1 MLRNAIPFA
10 AVAACLLLAAC
21 SEKTTETPAA
31 EAQAEA
37 PKKSLARQAPF
48 YAGQEQVL
56 SIQSASVTPDAGG
69 GLNLEAKASTDGGGW
84 TQVGF
89 LPRIYAATPPD
100 GIYEIDVVAQKPAAP
115 GAAGPTPV
123 EVKSGWDRYKDG
135 RVKGVKFISK
145 TNEVVAMVPGGA
157 SPAGK

>member
-1 MLRNAIPFA
+1 LFA
-10 AVAACLLLAAC
+10 AGALACLSLSACNKPADKAAD
-21 SEKTTETPAA
+21 AA
-31 EAQAEA
+31 AEA

-48 YAGQEQVL
+48 YQGQEQV
-56 SIQSASVTPDAGG
+56 QSVESGAVTADSGG
-69 GLNLEAKASTDGGGW
+69 GLNLEAKATTDGAGW

-100 GIYEIDVVAQKPAAP
+100 GVYEVDVVAQKPAAP
-115 GAAGPTPV
+115 GKRGANPV

-145 TNEVVAMVPGGA
+145 TNDVVVMVTA
-157 SPAGK
+157 K

>member
-1 MLRNAIPFA
+1 MRKLILA
-10 AVAACLLLAAC
+10 AGLLACLSLTACNEKPAEPVAA
-21 SEKTTETPAA
+21 A
-31 EAQAEA
+31 EV
-37 PKKSLARQAPF
+37 PKKSLARQAPL

-56 SIQSASVTPDAGG
+56 SIQSAAAAPDAGG

-100 GIYEIDVVAQKPAAP
+100 GIYEVDVVAQKPAAP

-123 EVKSGWDRYKDG
+123 DVKSAWDRYKDG

-157 SPAGK
+157 APTGK

>member
-1 MLRNAIPFA
+1 MLKSAIP
-10 AVAACLLLAAC
+10 LAALAAFMLLGAC
-21 SEKTTETPAA
+21 NETPAEPTA
-31 EAQAEA
+31 AAVEA
-37 PKKSLARQAPF
+37 PKKSLARQAPL

-56 SIQSASVTPDAGG
+56 SIQSAAISPDAGG

-100 GIYEIDVVAQKPAAP
+100 GVYEVDVVAQKPAAP

-123 EVKSGWDRYKDG
+123 DVKSGWDRYKDG
-135 RVKGVKFISK
+135 RVKGVKFLSK
-145 TNEVVAMVPGGA
+145 TNEVVAMLPAGGA
-157 SPAGK
+157 PPAGK

>member
-1 MLRNAIPFA
+1 MRKLILA
-10 AVAACLLLAAC
+10 AGLLACLSLAAC
-21 SEKTTETPAA
+21 NEKPAEPAATAATET
-31 EAQAEA
+31 

-56 SIQSASVTPDAGG
+56 SIQSATVTPDKGG

-89 LPRIYAATPPD
+89 LPRVYAATPPD
-100 GIYEIDVVAQKPAAP
+100 GIYEVDVVAQKPATP
-115 GAAGPTPV
+115 GAAGPTSV
-123 EVKSGWDRYKDG
+123 SVKSGWDRYKDG

-145 TNEVVAMVPGGA
+145 TNEVVAMTPGGGPA
-157 SPAGK
+157 PAGT

>member
-1 MLRNAIPFA
+1 MRKSILA
-10 AVAACLLLAAC
+10 AGLLACLSLTAC
-21 SEKTTETPAA
+21 NEKPADPAA
-31 EAQAEA
+31 NAAAEA

-56 SIQSASVTPDAGG
+56 SIQSASVTPDPGG

-89 LPRIYAATPPD
+89 LPRVYAATPPD
-100 GIYEIDVVAQKPAAP
+100 GVYEVDVVAQKPAAP

-123 EVKSGWDRYKDG
+123 DVKSAWDRYKDG

-145 TNEVVAMVPGGA
+145 TNEVVAMVPAAGA
-157 SPAGK
+157 APSGK

>member
-1 MLRNAIPFA
+1 MRNSAIPLA
-10 AVAACLLLAAC
+10 AVAACLLLSAC
-21 SEKTTETPAA
+21 SDKPADTPA
-31 EAQAEA
+31 AQAEA

-56 SIQSASVTPDAGG
+56 SIQSGSAAPDAGG
-69 GLNLEAKASTDGGGW
+69 GLNLEAKASTDGAGW

-100 GIYEIDVVAQKPAAP
+100 GIYEVDVVAQKPASP
-115 GAAGPTPV
+115 GAAGATPV

-145 TNEVVAMVPGGA
+145 TNEVVAMLPAAGG
-157 SPAGK
+157 K